1 MKIFRQLTL
10 NIKSLQITLPA
21 FALSYGVSHAAGS
34 KKMVSLDNTDFVV
47 LISFLI
53 FVGVLIYFKVPSIV
67 GAFLDKRSN
76 DIQSEIEKAGEI
88 LEEAKKILSSIE
100 ADHIK
105 TGETIEQMLENANW
119 APNHGK
125 TEPWRFF
132 VFEGDATTQ
141 FGKAHA
147 DLYKKHTALGGQ
159 RTWTCMVNLNQS
171 FSGGYTNF
179 PKLDLEIKPLSGQA
193 ILWDNIDNA
202 YRPHQQSL
210 HGGMPVEQ
218 GDKFILTQWFRQSV
232 RG

>member
-10 NIKSLQITLPA
+10 NIKSLQITLSA

-100 ADHIK
+100 ADHK
-105 TGETIEQMLENANW
+105 RTSETIGQMVENARLRAGEEEEKAKKNIEELMKNKLIS
-119 APNHGK
+119 A
-125 TEPWRFF
+125 
-132 VFEGDATTQ
+132 EGQVMSNERKILEEIEDRAI
-141 FGKAHA
+141 
-147 DLYKKHTALGGQ
+147 DLSIEKVK
-159 RTWTCMVNLNQS
+159 V
-171 FSGGYTNF
+171 
-179 PKLDLEIKPLSGQA
+179 KLS
-193 ILWDNIDNA
+193 
-202 YRPHQQSL
+202 QSL
-210 HGGMPVEQ
+210 SSSDYDNQ
-218 GDKFILTQWFRQSV
+218 FDASIQSIEKGLKKV
-232 RG
+232 YS

>member
-1 MKIFRQLTL
+1 MKIFKQLTL

-100 ADHIK
+100 ADHIR
-105 TGETIEQMLENANW
+105 TSETIGQMVETARSRAGEEEEKAKKNIEELMKNKLISAEGQVMSNERKILEEIEDRAI
-119 APNHGK
+119 
-125 TEPWRFF
+125 
-132 VFEGDATTQ
+132 
-141 FGKAHA
+141 
-147 DLYKKHTALGGQ
+147 DLSIEKVK
-159 RTWTCMVNLNQS
+159 V
-171 FSGGYTNF
+171 
-179 PKLDLEIKPLSGQA
+179 KLS
-193 ILWDNIDNA
+193 
-202 YRPHQQSL
+202 QSL
-210 HGGMPVEQ
+210 SSSDYDNQ
-218 GDKFILTQWFRQSV
+218 FDASIQSIEK
-232 RG
+232 GLKKIYS

>member
-88 LEEAKKILSSIE
+88 LEETKKILSSIE
-100 ADHIK
+100 ADHIR
-105 TGETIEQMLENANW
+105 TSETIRQMVETARSRAGEEEEKAKKNIEELMKNKLISAEGQVMSNERKILEEIEDRAI
-119 APNHGK
+119 
-125 TEPWRFF
+125 
-132 VFEGDATTQ
+132 
-141 FGKAHA
+141 
-147 DLYKKHTALGGQ
+147 DLSIEKVK
-159 RTWTCMVNLNQS
+159 V
-171 FSGGYTNF
+171 
-179 PKLDLEIKPLSGQA
+179 KLS
-193 ILWDNIDNA
+193 
-202 YRPHQQSL
+202 QSL
-210 HGGMPVEQ
+210 SSSDYDYQ
-218 GDKFILTQWFRQSV
+218 FDSSIQSIEKGLKKV
-232 RG
+232 YS

>member
-100 ADHIK
+100 ADHIR
-105 TGETIEQMLENANW
+105 TSETIGQMVETARSRAGEEEEKAKKNIEELMKNKLISAEGQVMSNERKILEEIEDRAI
-119 APNHGK
+119 
-125 TEPWRFF
+125 
-132 VFEGDATTQ
+132 
-141 FGKAHA
+141 
-147 DLYKKHTALGGQ
+147 DLSIEKVK
-159 RTWTCMVNLNQS
+159 V
-171 FSGGYTNF
+171 
-179 PKLDLEIKPLSGQA
+179 KLS
-193 ILWDNIDNA
+193 
-202 YRPHQQSL
+202 QSL
-210 HGGMPVEQ
+210 SSSDYDNQ
-218 GDKFILTQWFRQSV
+218 FDASIQSIEKGLKKV
-232 RG
+232 YS

>member
-100 ADHIK
+100 ADHIR
-105 TGETIEQMLENANW
+105 TSETIGQMVETARSRAGEEEEKAKKNIEELMKNKLISAEGQVMSNERKILEEIEDRAIDLSIEKV
-119 APNHGK
+119 K
-125 TEPWRFF
+125 T
-132 VFEGDATTQ
+132 
-141 FGKAHA
+141 
-147 DLYKKHTALGGQ
+147 
-159 RTWTCMVNLNQS
+159 
-171 FSGGYTNF
+171 
-179 PKLDLEIKPLSGQA
+179 KLS
-193 ILWDNIDNA
+193 
-202 YRPHQQSL
+202 QSL
-210 HGGMPVEQ
+210 SNSDYDNQ
-218 GDKFILTQWFRQSV
+218 FDASIQSIK
-232 RG
+232 RGLKKIYS

>member
-10 NIKSLQITLPA
+10 NIKSLQITLLA

-100 ADHIK
+100 ADHK
-105 TGETIEQMLENANW
+105 RTSETIGQMVETARSRAGEEEEKAKKNIEELMKNKLISAEGQVMSNERKILE
-119 APNHGK
+119 
-125 TEPWRFF
+125 EI
-132 VFEGDATTQ
+132 EGRAI
-141 FGKAHA
+141 
-147 DLYKKHTALGGQ
+147 DLSIEKVRA
-159 RTWTCMVNLNQS
+159 
-171 FSGGYTNF
+171 
-179 PKLDLEIKPLSGQA
+179 KLSKSLSGN
-193 ILWDNIDNA
+193 D
-202 YRPHQQSL
+202 Y
-210 HGGMPVEQ
+210 
-218 GDKFILTQWFRQSV
+218 DKFFDASIQSIEKGLMQV
-232 RG
+232 YS

>member
-10 NIKSLQITLPA
+10 NIKSLQITLSA

-100 ADHIK
+100 ADHIR
-105 TGETIEQMLENANW
+105 TSETIGQMVETARSRAGEEEEKAKKNIEELMKNKLISAEGQVMSNERKILEEIEDRAI
-119 APNHGK
+119 
-125 TEPWRFF
+125 
-132 VFEGDATTQ
+132 
-141 FGKAHA
+141 
-147 DLYKKHTALGGQ
+147 DLSIEKVK
-159 RTWTCMVNLNQS
+159 V
-171 FSGGYTNF
+171 
-179 PKLDLEIKPLSGQA
+179 KLS
-193 ILWDNIDNA
+193 
-202 YRPHQQSL
+202 QSL
-210 HGGMPVEQ
+210 SSSDYDNQ
-218 GDKFILTQWFRQSV
+218 FNASIQSIEKGLKKV
-232 RG
+232 YS

>member
-10 NIKSLQITLPA
+10 KIKSLQITLPA

-53 FVGVLIYFKVPSIV
+53 FVGILIYFKVPSIV

-105 TGETIEQMLENANW
+105 TSETIGQMVETARSRAGEEEEKAKKNIEELMRNKLISA
-119 APNHGK
+119 
-125 TEPWRFF
+125 
-132 VFEGDATTQ
+132 EGQVMSNERKILDEIEDRAI
-141 FGKAHA
+141 
-147 DLYKKHTALGGQ
+147 DLSIEKVK
-159 RTWTCMVNLNQS
+159 V
-171 FSGGYTNF
+171 
-179 PKLDLEIKPLSGQA
+179 KLS
-193 ILWDNIDNA
+193 
-202 YRPHQQSL
+202 QSL
-210 HGGMPVEQ
+210 SSSDYDNQ
-218 GDKFILTQWFRQSV
+218 FDASIQSIEKGLKKV
-232 RG
+232 YS

>member
-21 FALSYGVSHAAGS
+21 LILSYEVSHAAGS

-100 ADHIK
+100 ADHIR
-105 TGETIEQMLENANW
+105 TSETIGQMVESARSRAGEEEEKAKKNIEELMKNKLISAEGQVMSNERKILE
-119 APNHGK
+119 
-125 TEPWRFF
+125 EI
-132 VFEGDATTQ
+132 EGRAIDLSIEKVRMKLSKSLLSSDYDNQFDASIQ
-141 FGKAHA
+141 SIEKG
-147 DLYKKHTALGGQ
+147 LKK
-159 RTWTCMVNLNQS
+159 VYS
-171 FSGGYTNF
+171 
-179 PKLDLEIKPLSGQA
+179 
-193 ILWDNIDNA
+193 
-202 YRPHQQSL
+202 
-210 HGGMPVEQ
+210 
-218 GDKFILTQWFRQSV
+218 
-232 RG
+232 